1 MLFFIRRMLF
11 FLAFSRSMVNENF
24 GGDGQLHGVDV
35 VVLMILMRF
44 GGKSA
49 DGSRVVLALVGG

>member
-44 GGKSA
+44 GGH
-49 DGSRVVLALVGG
+49 VG